1 MTTLRLIGYWNGSSS
16 GKWPDPR
23 ATIDERWDAEERE
36 GVGIHLRHGVVARSF
51 LGSSKCRLCE
61 QYVGNLELTDG
72 VYVWPEGLAH
82 YVVEHL
88 VRLPAEFVEHVD
100 QHAGAVDEWNIDSD
114 WWTAFAG
121 RSERG

>member
-1 MTTLRLIGYWNGSSS
+1 M
-16 GKWPDPR
+16 
-23 ATIDERWDAEERE
+23 IDERWDADERE

-100 QHAGAVDEWNIDSD
+100 QHAGAVDECVREPRRPSDSPPGL
-114 WWTAFAG
+114 AA
-121 RSERG
+121 RRNQ